1 MKLKAD
7 NVKTTVLDYLII
19 AAGAIIYALSV
30 VVFTSANNIAP
41 GGFTGIAT
49 MLNYLFSV
57 PIGMF
62 IFIMNIPLFI
72 WGAYENGIKF
82 LTKTIVG
89 TLLVSIAIDVLTP
102 IMPVYKGDTILAAI
116 FGGILNGAGL
126 GIIFYRGGST
136 GGTDIIA
143 VNLHKHFPFLSTG
156 KIIMLTDIVVLAAA
170 CFVYHSLES
179 ALYAG
184 IAIFVSIRVIDAI
197 SYGTSRGNGKLM
209 FIITNKSDEVTEV
222 ILNNLKRGVTLL
234 DGEGAYSGEKKRV
247 IMCAVRPQQVF
258 KITKGIKNIDRSAFI
273 IVTTAGAIQGVGF
286 AKE

>member
-82 LTKTIVG
+82 LTKTIAG
-89 TLLVSIAIDVLTP
+89 TLLVSVAIDVLTP

-143 VNLHKHFPFLSTG
+143 VNLHKHFPFLSNG
-156 KIIMLTDIVVLAAA
+156 KIIMLTDIVVLAVA

-209 FIITNKSDEVTEV
+209 FIITNKSDEVTAV